1 MYAKA
6 VLTQLPFQLANA
18 LDERQRLDIAHRTT
32 DLRDHEVK
40 LVLAI
45 PAASRYA

>member
-18 LDERQRLDIAHRTT
+18 LYERQRLDITHRTT
-32 DLRDHEVK
+32 DLGDHEVK
-40 LVLAI
+40 FILATQ
-45 PAASRYA
+45 